1 MLLTPFLLY
10 VFIMIFTPG
19 PNNIMSMSYAN
30 KYGYQNTLKFIFGVG
45 TGFLILML
53 VCSYFNLVLFKI
65 IPKVNFIMSIIGSI
79 YMLYLAIKMIKSKS
93 SKNQQV
99 KEKLHS
105 FFSGMVLQF
114 INPKGILFG
123 LTVFSSFI
131 MPNYKSN
138 SSLILFSL
146 FLALLGFIAPL
157 CWAFFGV
164 LFQKFLSK
172 YERSFNMTMSVLL
185 VYSAI
190 SIFI

>member
-1 MLLTPFLLY
+1 
-10 VFIMIFTPG
+10 
-19 PNNIMSMSYAN
+19 MSMSYAN

-53 VCSYFNLVLFKI
+53 LCNYFNLVLFKI
-65 IPKVNFIMSIIGSI
+65 ILKVHFIMSIIGNV
-79 YMLYLAIKMIKSKS
+79 YMLYLASKMIKSKS
-93 SKNQQV
+93 SKNQQA

-105 FFSGMVLQF
+105 FISGLVLQF

-131 MPNYKSN
+131 MPIYKSN
-138 SSLILFSL
+138 SSMILFSL
-146 FLALLGFIAPL
+146 LLAFLGFLAPL
-157 CWAFFGV
+157 CWAYFGA

-172 YERSFNMTMSVLL
+172 YERSFNMTMSLLL
-185 VYSAI
+185 VYNAI